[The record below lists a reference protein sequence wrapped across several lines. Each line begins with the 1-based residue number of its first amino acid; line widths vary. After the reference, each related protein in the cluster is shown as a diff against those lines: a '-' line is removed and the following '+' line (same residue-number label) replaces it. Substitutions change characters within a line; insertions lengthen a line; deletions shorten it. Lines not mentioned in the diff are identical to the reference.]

1 MSHGAQPIPLLN
13 TNIDPLF
20 TQDFFGGW
28 SQYVAQ
34 IGLELA
40 RIAGMCHHTWPFNL
54 FIYFWFRRSPG
65 PLHARQ
71 AFYC

>member
-40 RIAGMCHHTWPFNL
+40 RIAGMCHHTWPFN
-54 FIYFWFRRSPG
+54 
-65 PLHARQ
+65 
-71 AFYC
+71 